1 MRLPVCLLG
10 MLLAQPI
17 VALADAPP
25 DDAHAWLDKMAR
37 AVQRLNYD
45 GTFIYWHDEQLET
58 VRIVHQSDPQGDR
71 ERLVSLTGAA
81 REIIQSGEELTCY
94 MPDQKSVMVSKSHPR
109 KPYPLNIPKD
119 TSRLAKNYQIA
130 LSHNE
135 RMAGHD
141 ARIVT
146 ITPRDGYRYG
156 YRLWLETETG
166 MPLKSDLLDEHGT
179 AVEQLMFTN
188 IEFLKQVPPEL
199 LQPTLSGS
207 GYAWHND
214 ADMAGET
221 LISDT
226 NTWRVTRL
234 PDGFMLTHHSRH
246 AMPDSKVPTEH
257 LVFSDALASLS
268 VYIDQAGDDK
278 RMLNGLSHMGA
289 VNAYGAIVSGFHVTV
304 VGDVP
309 SATVRMVG
317 ESLRYQPV
325 SGQ

>member
-1 MRLPVCLLG
+1 MRLPTCLLG
-10 MLLAQPI
+10 MLLVQPI
-17 VALADAPP
+17 VAMADATP
-25 DDAHAWLDKMAR
+25 DDAHAWLDKMAQ

-58 VRIVHQSDPQGDR
+58 VRIVHESDPQGER

-81 REIIQSGEELTCY
+81 REIIQNGEELTCY
-94 MPDQKSVMVSKSHPR
+94 LPDQKSVMVSKSHPR
-109 KPYPLNIPKD
+109 KPYPLNFPKD
-119 TSRLAKNYQIA
+119 TSRLAKNYQIT

-146 ITPRDGYRYG
+146 IMPHDGYRYG

-179 AVEQLMFTN
+179 AVEQVMFTN
-188 IEFLKQVPPEL
+188 IEFLKQVPPAL
-199 LQPTLSGS
+199 LQSTLSGS
-207 GYAWHND
+207 GYAWHNAVD
-214 ADMAGET
+214 AAGET
-221 LISDT
+221 LLSDKSA
-226 NTWRVTRL
+226 WRVTRL

-246 AMPDSKVPTEH
+246 PMPDSKVQTEH

-289 VNAYGAIVSGFHVTV
+289 VNAYGAIVSGYHVTV

-309 SATVRMVG
+309 RATVQMVG
-317 ESLRYQPV
+317 ESLRYQAGT
-325 SGQ
+325 GQ